1 MTHNEVIEKL
11 AEGHHVERIVQN
23 VAHAKA
29 LDADL
34 RDLCQM
40 VYLVL
45 LSYDEDK
52 IVDLYES
59 DALGYFVARIAV
71 NQFRNPVSSFHR
83 TLHPRRCVT
92 FETWRIPDT
101 PDE

>member
-1 MTHNEVIEKL
+1 MTRTEIVEKL
-11 AEGHHVERIVQN
+11 ARERRVEVIVQN
-23 VAHAKA
+23 TAHAPR
-29 LDADL
+29 LSPDL

>member
-1 MTHNEVIEKL
+1 MTRKEIVEAL
-11 AEGHHVERIVQN
+11 ASGEEVERIVCR
-23 VAHAKA
+23 VARRP
-29 LDADL
+29 LDDDL
-34 RDLCQM
+34 RDLAQM

-45 LSYDEDK
+45 LTYDEDK

-71 NQFRNPVSSFHR
+71 NQFRNPVFSFHR

>member
-1 MTHNEVIEKL
+1 MTPTEIVAVLGREKR
-11 AEGHHVERIVQN
+11 VEAMVQN
-23 VAHAKA
+23 IAHART
-29 LDADL
+29 LTADL

>member
-1 MTHNEVIEKL
+1 MTRNEVIESL
-11 AEGHHVERIVQN
+11 ARGKHVERIVQN
-23 VAHAKA
+23 VAHAKV
-29 LDADL
+29 LTADL

-59 DALGYFVARIAV
+59 DALGYFIARIAV

-92 FETWRIPDT
+92 FESWRLPDII
-101 PDE
+101 DE